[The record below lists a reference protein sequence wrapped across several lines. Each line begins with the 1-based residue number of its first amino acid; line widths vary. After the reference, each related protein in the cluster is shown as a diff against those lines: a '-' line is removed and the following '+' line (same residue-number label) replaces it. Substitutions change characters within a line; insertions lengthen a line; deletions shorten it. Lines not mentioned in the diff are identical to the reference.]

1 MVKIDQLGTE
11 KRNERTMHLDE
22 LSIHELLTIMNE
34 EDLKVVSAVKEALN
48 DIEKAVNAVIDT
60 LNHGGRLIYVGAGTS
75 GRLGVLDAVECVPTF
90 STTDEV
96 IAIMAGGNEAFVKAK
111 EGAEDSKELAH
122 EDLKVNHLS
131 AKDIVVAIAASG
143 RTPYCIG
150 ALEYAND
157 IGAKTVSI
165 SCNKNALL
173 SKVSDIAI
181 EVNAGAEILTGST
194 RLKSGTCQKMILN
207 MISTAS
213 MVGIGK
219 VYGNLMVDMKAT
231 NEKLVERARQ
241 IVMQATMCDYEKA
254 TETLNCCDYH
264 IKEAILM
271 ILLKIDQQEAQKR
284 LNETKGFVGKAIKE
298 EKK

>member
-1 MVKIDQLGTE
+1 MVKLDQLGTE
-11 KRNERTMHLDE
+11 KRNEKTMHLDE

-34 EDLKVVSAVKEALN
+34 EDLNVVNAVKEALN
-48 DIEKAVNAVIDT
+48 DIEKAASAVIDT
-60 LNHGGRLIYVGAGTS
+60 LNQKGRLIYVGAGTS

-96 IAIMAGGNEAFVKAK
+96 IAIMAGGNEAFVRAK
-111 EGAEDSKELAH
+111 EGAEDSKILAQD
-122 EDLKVNHLS
+122 DLKAHDLS
-131 AKDIVVAIAASG
+131 ERDLVVAIAASG

-150 ALEYAND
+150 ALEYARS
-157 IGAKTVSI
+157 IKAKTVSI

-173 SKVSDIAI
+173 SEYADIAI
-181 EVNAGAEILTGST
+181 EVDAGPEILTGST
-194 RLKSGTCQKMILN
+194 RLKAGTCQKMILN

-231 NEKLVERARQ
+231 NEKLVERARR
-241 IVMQATMCDYEKA
+241 IVMQATCCDYQKA
-254 TETLNCCDYH
+254 TETLNLCDYH

-271 ILLKIDQQEAQKR
+271 ILLNINQKEAQER
-284 LNETKGFVGKAIKE
+284 LQDTKGFVGKALKE
-298 EKK
+298 ENI